1 MSRNTKFTLASV
13 AAASLVFVP
22 TLLVA
27 PAYAATIDVAGATFS
42 FDNPVDVDLGDS
54 AEINDPFNYTNVAT
68 VGGVQIDAVVTLIDA
83 SSNSM
88 GNVYYETLTQ
98 NDIDGLNVTSSESV
112 DAPGCYTNTAYVEQ
126 DPFYDM
132 TLFAPSDL
140 LPGSQIE
147 ILDEYDSDPADDVAI
162 KSSVDLCDFADTTN
176 GYVSI
181 RVDFKVAGNPVT
193 LNNLAIFADDID
205 GLQYLTLFDPKPT
218 TFEVSPESELEIVE
232 LSDRVSFNSPDI
244 GSSRDDPTALN
255 FVGEAQYD
263 GVASISYTFGILD
276 SSGGSLDMRFASFF
290 NPDAAP
296 EGKLAKTG
304 IDLAPAGI
312 AGLAVLGLGS
322 AIVVA
327 RRILRSH
334 A

>member
-1 MSRNTKFTLASV
+1 LSRTTKFTLASL
-13 AAASLVFVP
+13 AAASLVFAP

-27 PAYAATIDVAGATFS
+27 PASAATLDVAGATFS
-42 FDNPVDVDLGDS
+42 FANPVDVDLGDS
-54 AEINDPFNYTNVAT
+54 ADVNDSFNYTNVAT
-68 VGGVQIDAVVTLIDA
+68 VGGVQIDAVVTLIGA

-88 GNVYYETLTQ
+88 GNVAYETLTQ

-112 DAPGCYTNTAYVEQ
+112 DAPGCYTNTDYVEQ
-126 DPFYDM
+126 YPFYDM
-132 TLFAPSDL
+132 TLFTPSDL

-162 KSSVDLCDFADTTN
+162 KTSVDLCDFADATN

-205 GLQYLTLFDPKPT
+205 NLQYVTLFDPKPT

-232 LSDRVSFNSPDI
+232 IPDNVSFNSPDI

-263 GVASISYTFGILD
+263 GVSSISYTFGIRD

-296 EGKLAKTG
+296 EGNLAKTG

-322 AIVVA
+322 VIVAA
-327 RRILRSH
+327 RRLRRNR

>member
-1 MSRNTKFTLASV
+1 LASV
-13 AAASLVFVP
+13 AAASLVFAP

-54 AEINDPFNYTNVAT
+54 ADINDPFNYTNVAT

-83 SSNSM
+83 SSNSL
-88 GNVYYETLTQ
+88 GNTSEYATLTQ
-98 NDIDGLNVTSSESV
+98 VDIDYLNSSITSEAVDTAGCYSNQTYSDAMGAGEPYAFEDFV
-112 DAPGCYTNTAYVEQ
+112 DA
-126 DPFYDM
+126 DR
-132 TLFAPSDL
+132 

-147 ILDEYDSDPADDVAI
+147 ILDGYDSDPEDDSAI
-162 KSSVDLCDFADTTN
+162 KSEVDLCDFADTTN

-205 GLQYLTLFDPKPT
+205 GLQYVTLFDPKPT

-263 GVASISYTFGILD
+263 GVSSISYTFGILD

-322 AIVVA
+322 VIVAA
-327 RRILRSH
+327 RRIRRGR